1 MVEQEE
7 NRMKERWLEV
17 VDRGQI
23 SQGLGGGE
31 QSGVGLDP
39 RGSSRFLGFES
50 K

>member
-1 MVEQEE
+1 MQEE

-23 SQGLGGGE
+23 SQGLGAG